1 MLGLPA
7 VESFDFMIKH
17 GLPRIAADIQPLEF
31 EIKSGQ
37 KIKVKFNKVRLHYY
51 NIVLSFCLIPPLCQL

>member
-17 GLPRIAADIQPLEF
+17 GLQKIAADIQPQEF
-31 EIKSGQ
+31 ELKSGQ
-37 KIKVKFNKVRLHYY
+37 KIKIKFNKVCPIT
-51 NIVLSFCLIPPLCQL
+51 IV